1 MTVGTKRYS
10 AKKTKWSFVHL
21 SIGGKHLDPQKISKA
36 LGISP
41 DFCCRRGELAAP
53 NFKRKCKAG
62 SWSLESDRLN
72 WRMETQMR
80 DILRRITPV
89 KERLRR
95 LIREDATIERA
106 YLTVAFEPPEGR
118 PGVSYLFP
126 AELVSE
132 FVSLGLDIVHSIYF
146 YNHVAGTC
154 ESAAKNATTT
164 ARRGGKNR

>member
-1 MTVGTKRYS
+1 MTARTKRYS
-10 AKKTKWSFVHL
+10 AKETEWSFVRL
-21 SIGGKHLDPQKISKA
+21 WIGGKHLDPQKISKI

-41 DFCCRRGELAAP
+41 DLCGKRGELVAP
-53 NFKRKCKAG
+53 NSRRRCRAG
-62 SWSLESDRLN
+62 SWGLESTQRN
-72 WRMETQMR
+72 WQIETQMKS
-80 DILRRITPV
+80 ILKRITPV

-106 YLTVAFEPPEGR
+106 YLTVAFEPPKDR
-118 PGVSYLFP
+118 PGVSYFFP

-146 YNHVAGTC
+146 YNHAAETR
-154 ESAAKNATTT
+154 ESAAKSATIV